1 MVTVRVRAGRAT
13 IWSMERTRGRLLGG
27 EEGGGG
33 GGGAG
38 EEEDDGGEEGGEG
51 GGGAGGAASGEADA
65 EASSPTLTVTVCV
78 PHSLRGTAPWFLTK
92 CRAVLVTNPE
102 AIRSSRGASLLK
114 GCLPVSRSI
123 RASRGTHASLV
134 PASACRGS
142 GAAAAI
148 PAAAGSAG
156 EGALSYAGFWW
167 RALGF
172 IIDSFVLMVPNMLL
186 AIPYFYLTMTRGK
199 PVDSMESFM
208 MMDGLMVVAYLGSMV
223 GGLLVALTYETW
235 MIAAFGAT
243 LGKMAIGVRVGKPG
257 GERLTY
263 GQAFGRYSAKLVTML
278 VWLAPAYAALFIGM
292 YISFGGG
299 PQEGEEG
306 AAAGNPLGLVVGAA
320 VMLIWFFVGGFG
332 YYMAGWTEKKQTL
345 HDKLAKTVVIN
356 KTPV

>member
-1 MVTVRVRAGRAT
+1 MTNDWYYASHHQQKGPVTAVEMLALEQAGHLLPATLVWRPGLPNWQPWSSVAAGVLAAVGAGRSGGGLVSGLPAAEVAVCAHSGQTRPVSLMMKHGDRWVALEHKEAFLRSLRAG
-13 IWSMERTRGRLLGG
+13 S
-27 EEGGGG
+27 
-33 GGGAG
+33 
-38 EEEDDGGEEGGEG
+38 
-51 GGGAGGAASGEADA
+51 
-65 EASSPTLTVTVCV
+65 
-78 PHSLRGTAPWFLTK
+78 
-92 CRAVLVTNPE
+92 
-102 AIRSSRGASLLK
+102 
-114 GCLPVSRSI
+114 
-123 RASRGTHASLV
+123 
-134 PASACRGS
+134 
-142 GAAAAI
+142 
-148 PAAAGSAG
+148 PAAGPVG

-172 IIDSFVLMVPNMLL
+172 IIDSCVLLVPNMLL

-208 MMDGLMVVAYLGSMV
+208 MMDGLMVVAYLGSML

-243 LGKMAIGVRVGKPG
+243 LGKMAIGVRVVKPG

-292 YISFGGG
+292 YISYISFGGG